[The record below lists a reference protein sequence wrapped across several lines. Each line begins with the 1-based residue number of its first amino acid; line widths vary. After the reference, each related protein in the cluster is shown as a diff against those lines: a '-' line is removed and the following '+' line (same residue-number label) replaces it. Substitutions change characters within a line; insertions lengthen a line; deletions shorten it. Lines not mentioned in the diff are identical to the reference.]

1 MSNFLHDNAPLLS
14 SGFRIS
20 VHKEQ
25 GGRHHMEDVPIFARN
40 NYDGVPEGVQVEP
53 YEYIAIFDGH
63 GGEQGNSPIDNCY

>member
-1 MSNFLHDNAPLLS
+1 
-14 SGFRIS
+14 
-20 VHKEQ
+20 
-25 GGRHHMEDVPIFARN
+25 MEDVPIFARN